1 MTSSKTH
8 WLRTTI
14 VVLLICGI
22 VGLAL
27 TAAMFFG
34 KPDKTTASA
43 NIQFTFEGAPEGLAP
58 NGRPFNIS
66 EIASDEVLTTA
77 LREAG
82 LEGTYT
88 PEQLRVCLTARGVFP
103 KDMVDQVSS
112 YASLLDFT
120 TSRATNVGDYHPTVF
135 DVSLS
140 SDFDKSIPKDKLVA
154 LMQNILVA
162 FRNRFAQVYANGL
175 ETESLLFTLDQYDYP
190 QQLEILQNHYEM
202 ISEYAMEVY
211 AWKPIFRW
219 QGVGFNDISVR
230 LNNLINSDIG
240 RLNADL
246 TMNALTKDT
255 VRLLT
260 RYQFEIRDL
269 SNQLQKQREHLE
281 KMDAIIDKYSK
292 NEIIYLSTADS
303 LTKIDGN
310 SSETYDALVDRR
322 KMVADDITDIN
333 SRISEYQ
340 LKLAD
345 LIGEDAFADQKA
357 DVASVEAD
365 AASVEADAASVEA
378 DAASVEADA
387 ASVEADAGQT
397 AEEALTDVVEMTEAE
412 IAQAAEDAERET
424 QAQKDA
430 LEKNLSALVEKGQG
444 ILNDF
449 KAMLE
454 AFNQEQINEL
464 NLAATSVR
472 YNAPSVL
479 SGAFAKKAIMV
490 AGPICTLGFLACM
503 LMIFI
508 SRKREGRF

>member
-1 MTSSKTH
+1 MTSNKTN
-8 WLRTTI
+8 WLRRTI
-14 VVLLICGI
+14 IVLVVCAI

-27 TAAMFFG
+27 TAALFFG

-58 NGRPFNIS
+58 NGRPFNVS
-66 EIASDEVLTTA
+66 EIASDEVLTAA

-82 LEGTYT
+82 LEGAYT
-88 PEQLRVCLTARGVFP
+88 PEQLRLCLTAKGVYP
-103 KDMVDQVSS
+103 KDMTDQVTS

-120 TSRATNVGDYHPTVF
+120 TSRSAELGDYHPTVF
-135 DVSLS
+135 DVTLS
-140 SDFDKSIPKDKLVA
+140 SDFDKSISEDKLVA
-154 LMQNILVA
+154 LMQNILIA

-175 ETESLLFTLDQYDYP
+175 QTDSLLFNLEQYDYP
-190 QQLEILQNHYEM
+190 QQLEILQNHYGM
-202 ISEYAMEVY
+202 ISAYALEVY
-211 AWKPIFRW
+211 EWKPTFRW

-230 LNNLINSDIG
+230 LNSLINSDIG
-240 RLNADL
+240 RMNADL
-246 TMNALTKDT
+246 TMNALAKDT

-260 RYQFEIRDL
+260 RYQFEIREL
-269 SNQLQKQREHLE
+269 SNQLQKQTEHLK
-281 KMDAIIDKYSK
+281 KMDAIIDNYKK
-292 NEIIYLSTADS
+292 NGIIYLSTADT

-310 SSETYDALVDRR
+310 TSATYDALIERR
-322 KMVADDITDIN
+322 QEMADDIADIN

-340 LKLAD
+340 LKLAA
-345 LIGEDAFADQKA
+345 LIGEDAFADQQA
-357 DVASVEAD
+357 NVISVEAD
-365 AASVEADAASVEA
+365 AVSAA
-378 DAASVEADA
+378 ADA

-397 AEEALTDVVEMTEAE
+397 PDQALADAVEMTEEE
-412 IAQAAEDAERET
+412 IEKAAEDAERET

-430 LEKNLSALVEKGQG
+430 LEKNLSTLVEKGQV

-472 YNAPSVL
+472 YDAPRVL

-508 SRKREGRF
+508 SRKRAGGF

>member
-1 MTSSKTH
+1 
-8 WLRTTI
+8 
-14 VVLLICGI
+14 
-22 VGLAL
+22 
-27 TAAMFFG
+27 
-34 KPDKTTASA
+34 
-43 NIQFTFEGAPEGLAP
+43 
-58 NGRPFNIS
+58 
-66 EIASDEVLTTA
+66 
-77 LREAG
+77 
-82 LEGTYT
+82 
-88 PEQLRVCLTARGVFP
+88 
-103 KDMVDQVSS
+103 
-112 YASLLDFT
+112 
-120 TSRATNVGDYHPTVF
+120 
-135 DVSLS
+135 
-140 SDFDKSIPKDKLVA
+140 
-154 LMQNILVA
+154 
-162 FRNRFAQVYANGL
+162 
-175 ETESLLFTLDQYDYP
+175 
-190 QQLEILQNHYEM
+190 
-202 ISEYAMEVY
+202 MEVY

-255 VRLLT
+255 IRLLT

-269 SNQLQKQREHLE
+269 NNQLQKQREHLE

-340 LKLAD
+340 LKLAA
-345 LIGEDAFADQKA
+345 LIGEDAFADQQA
-357 DVASVEAD
+357 NVISVEAD
-365 AASVEADAASVEA
+365 AVSAA
-378 DAASVEADA
+378 ADA

-397 AEEALTDVVEMTEAE
+397 AEEALTEVVEMTEAE

-430 LEKNLSALVEKGQG
+430 LEKNLSTLVEKGQV

-472 YNAPSVL
+472 YDAPRVL
-479 SGAFAKKAIMV
+479 SGAFAKKAVMV

-508 SRKREGRF
+508 SRKREGGF

>member
-1 MTSSKTH
+1 MTSSKSH

-14 VVLLICGI
+14 VVLVICGI
-22 VGLAL
+22 IGLAL
-27 TAAMFFG
+27 TAALFFG
-34 KPDKTTASA
+34 NPDKTTASA

-66 EIASDEVLTTA
+66 EIASDEVLNTA
-77 LREAG
+77 ISEAG
-82 LEGTYT
+82 LQGTYT

-103 KDMVDQVSS
+103 KDMADQVTS

-140 SDFDKSIPKDKLVA
+140 SDFDKSISKDKLVA
-154 LMQNILVA
+154 LLQNILTA
-162 FRNRFAQVYANGL
+162 FRNRFAQIYANGL

-190 QQLEILQNHYEM
+190 QQLEILQSHYGM
-202 ISEYAMEVY
+202 ISEYAQEVY
-211 AWKPIFRW
+211 EWKPGFRW
-219 QGVGFNDISVR
+219 QGAGFNDISVR
-230 LNNLINSDIG
+230 LDNLINSDIA

-246 TMNALTKDT
+246 TMNAVTKDT
-255 VRLLT
+255 MRLLS
-260 RYQFEIRDL
+260 RYQFEINNLNNRLD
-269 SNQLQKQREHLE
+269 KQTKHLK
-281 KMDAIIDKYSK
+281 KMDAIIDSYNK

-322 KMVADDITDIN
+322 KKVADNITDIN
-333 SRISEYQ
+333 ARISEYS
-340 LKLAD
+340 LRLAD
-345 LIGEDAFADQKA
+345 LMGEDALADLQ
-357 DVASVEAD
+357 AD
-365 AASVEADAASVEA
+365 AASVEAAAE
-378 DAASVEADA
+378 
-387 ASVEADAGQT
+387 QIP
-397 AEEALTDVVEMTEAE
+397 EEALADVVEMTEAE
-412 IAQAAEDAERET
+412 IAKAAEEAERQM

-430 LEKNLSALVEKGQG
+430 FEKNLSALVEKGQS
-444 ILNDF
+444 ILHDF

-472 YNAPSVL
+472 YDAPRVL
-479 SGAFAKKAIMV
+479 SGAFVKKAIMV
-490 AGPICTLGFLACM
+490 AGPICVLGFLACM

>member
-1 MTSSKTH
+1 MTSSKSH

-27 TAAMFFG
+27 TAALFFG

-43 NIQFTFEGAPEGLAP
+43 RLQFTFEGAPEGLAP

-82 LEGTYT
+82 LEGAYT

-103 KDMVDQVSS
+103 KDMVDQVTS

-120 TSRATNVGDYHPTVF
+120 TSRSTNVGDYHPTVF

-140 SDFDKSIPKDKLVA
+140 SDFDKSISEEKLVA

-190 QQLEILQNHYEM
+190 QQLEILQNHYGM
-202 ISEYAMEVY
+202 ISAYALEVY
-211 AWKPIFRW
+211 EWKPTFRW

-255 VRLLT
+255 IRLLT

-269 SNQLQKQREHLE
+269 SNQLEKQTEHLK

-322 KMVADDITDIN
+322 KKVADDITDIN

-345 LIGEDAFADQKA
+345 LIGEDAFADQQA
-357 DVASVEAD
+357 DM
-365 AASVEADAASVEA
+365 
-378 DAASVEADA
+378 
-387 ASVEADAGQT
+387 ASVEADAGQSP
-397 AEEALTDVVEMTEAE
+397 EEALTDVVEMTEAE

-430 LEKNLSALVEKGQG
+430 LEKNLSTLVEKGQA
-444 ILNDF
+444 ILHDF

-472 YNAPSVL
+472 YDAPRVL
-479 SGAFAKKAIMV
+479 SGAFVKKAIMV

>member
-1 MTSSKTH
+1 MTSSKSH

-43 NIQFTFEGAPEGLAP
+43 RLQFTFEGAPEGLAP

-82 LEGTYT
+82 LEGAYT

-103 KDMVDQVSS
+103 KDMVDQVTS

-120 TSRATNVGDYHPTVF
+120 TSRSTNVGDYHPTVF

-140 SDFDKSIPKDKLVA
+140 SDFDKSISEEKLVA

-211 AWKPIFRW
+211 AWKPVFRW

-255 VRLLT
+255 IRLLT

-269 SNQLQKQREHLE
+269 SNQLEKQTEHLK

-303 LTKIDGN
+303 LTKTDGN

-322 KMVADDITDIN
+322 KKVADDITDIN

-357 DVASVEAD
+357 DVAN
-365 AASVEADAASVEA
+365 VEA

-412 IAQAAEDAERET
+412 IAQAAKDAERET

-430 LEKNLSALVEKGQG
+430 LEKNLSALVEKGQA

-472 YNAPSVL
+472 YNAPKVL
-479 SGAFAKKAIMV
+479 SGAFVKKAIMV

>member
-1 MTSSKTH
+1 MTSSKTN
-8 WLRTTI
+8 WLRRTI
-14 VVLLICGI
+14 IVLVVCAI

-27 TAAMFFG
+27 TAALFFG

-58 NGRPFNIS
+58 NGRPFNVS
-66 EIASDEVLTTA
+66 ELASDEVLTAA

-88 PEQLRVCLTARGVFP
+88 PEQLRPCLMARGVFP
-103 KDMVDQVSS
+103 KDMVDQVTS

-120 TSRATNVGDYHPTVF
+120 TSRSTNVGDYHPTVF
-135 DVSLS
+135 DVTLS
-140 SDFDKSIPKDKLVA
+140 SDFDKSISEDKLVA
-154 LMQNILVA
+154 LMQNILIA

-202 ISEYAMEVY
+202 ISEYALEVY
-211 AWKPIFRW
+211 EWKPIFRW

-269 SNQLQKQREHLE
+269 SNQLQKQREHLK

-310 SSETYDALVDRR
+310 SSETYDELVDRR
-322 KMVADDITDIN
+322 KKIADDITDIN

-345 LIGEDAFADQKA
+345 LIGEDAFADQQA

-365 AASVEADAASVEA
+365 T
-378 DAASVEADA
+378 

-397 AEEALTDVVEMTEAE
+397 PDQALTDVVEMTKEE
-412 IAQAAEDAERET
+412 IAKAAEDAERET

-430 LEKNLSALVEKGQG
+430 LEKNLSTLVEKGQV

-472 YNAPSVL
+472 YDAPRVL

-508 SRKREGRF
+508 SRKRAGGF

>member
-14 VVLLICGI
+14 VVLVICGI

-27 TAAMFFG
+27 TAALFFG

-43 NIQFTFEGAPEGLAP
+43 NIQFTFEGAPDGLAP

-66 EIASDEVLTTA
+66 EIASDEVLTA
-77 LREAG
+77 AIREAG
-82 LEGTYT
+82 LEGAYT

-103 KDMVDQVSS
+103 KDMVDQVTS

-120 TSRATNVGDYHPTVF
+120 TSRSTNVGDYHPTVF

-140 SDFDKSIPKDKLVA
+140 SDFDRSISEDKLVA
-154 LMQNILVA
+154 LMQNILIA

-190 QQLEILQNHYEM
+190 QQLEILQSHYEM
-202 ISEYAMEVY
+202 ISEYAQEVY

-269 SNQLQKQREHLE
+269 SNQLQKQREHLK

-322 KMVADDITDIN
+322 KKVADDITDIN

-345 LIGEDAFADQKA
+345 LIGEDAFADQQ
-357 DVASVEAD
+357 AD
-365 AASVEADAASVEA
+365 AASVEADAVSTA
-378 DAASVEADA
+378 ADA

-397 AEEALTDVVEMTEAE
+397 PDQALTDVVEMTEEE
-412 IAQAAEDAERET
+412 IAKAAEDAERET

-430 LEKNLSALVEKGQG
+430 LEKNLSTLVEKGQV

-472 YNAPSVL
+472 YDAPRVL
-479 SGAFAKKAIMV
+479 SGAFVKKAVMV

-508 SRKREGRF
+508 SRKREGGF

>member
-1 MTSSKTH
+1 MTSSKTN
-8 WLRTTI
+8 WLRRTI
-14 VVLLICGI
+14 IVLVVCAI

-27 TAAMFFG
+27 TAALFFG

-58 NGRPFNIS
+58 NGRPFNVS
-66 EIASDEVLTTA
+66 ELASDEVLTAA

-88 PEQLRVCLTARGVFP
+88 PEQLRPCLMARGVFP
-103 KDMVDQVSS
+103 KDMVDQVTS

-120 TSRATNVGDYHPTVF
+120 TSRSTNVGDYHPTVF

-140 SDFDKSIPKDKLVA
+140 SDFDKSISEDKLVA
-154 LMQNILVA
+154 LMQNILIA
-162 FRNRFAQVYANGL
+162 FRHRFAQVYANGL

-202 ISEYAMEVY
+202 ISAYALEVY
-211 AWKPIFRW
+211 EWKPIFRW

-269 SNQLQKQREHLE
+269 SNQLQKQREHLK

-310 SSETYDALVDRR
+310 SSETYDELVDRR
-322 KMVADDITDIN
+322 KKIADDITDIN

-345 LIGEDAFADQKA
+345 LIGEDAFADQQA

-365 AASVEADAASVEA
+365 T
-378 DAASVEADA
+378 

-397 AEEALTDVVEMTEAE
+397 PDQALADVVEMTEAE
-412 IAQAAEDAERET
+412 IAKAAEDAERET

-430 LEKNLSALVEKGQG
+430 LEKNLSTLVEKGQV

-472 YNAPSVL
+472 YDAPRVL

-508 SRKREGRF
+508 SRKRAGGF

>member
-1 MTSSKTH
+1 MTSSKSH

-103 KDMVDQVSS
+103 KDMVDQVTS

-120 TSRATNVGDYHPTVF
+120 TSRSTNVGDYHPTVF

-255 VRLLT
+255 IRLLT

-269 SNQLQKQREHLE
+269 NNQLQKQREHLE

-365 AASVEADAASVEA
+365 AASVEADA
-378 DAASVEADA
+378 
-387 ASVEADAGQT
+387 GQT

-424 QAQKDA
+424 QAQKDT

-472 YNAPSVL
+472 YNAPRVL
-479 SGAFAKKAIMV
+479 SGAFVKKAIMV

>member
-1 MTSSKTH
+1 MTSSKSH

-103 KDMVDQVSS
+103 KDMVDQVTS

-120 TSRATNVGDYHPTVF
+120 TSRSTNVGDYHPTVF

-269 SNQLQKQREHLE
+269 NNQLQKQREHLE

-387 ASVEADAGQT
+387 GQT

-472 YNAPSVL
+472 YNAPRVL
-479 SGAFAKKAIMV
+479 SGAFVKKAIMV

>member
-8 WLRTTI
+8 WLRTTVI
-14 VVLLICGI
+14 VLVVCGI
-22 VGLAL
+22 VGLGL
-27 TAAMFFG
+27 TAALFFG
-34 KPDKTTASA
+34 KPDKTVASA
-43 NIQFTFEGAPEGLAP
+43 KIQFTFEGAPEGLAP

-66 EIASDEVLTTA
+66 EIASDEVLNAA

-82 LEGTYT
+82 LEGAYT
-88 PEQLRVCLTARGVFP
+88 PEQLRLCLTAKGIYP
-103 KDMVDQVSS
+103 KDMTDQVTS

-120 TSRATNVGDYHPTVF
+120 TSRSADLGDYHPTVF
-135 DVSLS
+135 DVSLN
-140 SDFDKSIPKDKLVA
+140 SDFDKAISEDKLVA

-175 ETESLLFTLDQYDYP
+175 ETGSLLFALDQYDYP

-202 ISEYAMEVY
+202 ISEYAQEMYE
-211 AWKPIFRW
+211 WKPTFRW
-219 QGVGFNDISVR
+219 EGVGFNDISVR
-230 LNNLINSDIG
+230 LNNLISSDIA
-240 RLNADL
+240 RLNANL

-269 SNQLQKQREHLE
+269 GNQLQKQTEHLK
-281 KMDAIIDKYSK
+281 KMDAIIDKYNK

-310 SSETYDALVDRR
+310 SSETYDALVERR
-322 KMVADDITDIN
+322 QEVADDITDIN

-345 LIGEDAFADQKA
+345 LIGDESLASQQAKA
-357 DVASVEAD
+357 AD
-365 AASVEADAASVEA
+365 AQETALQGQEASD
-378 DAASVEADA
+378 
-387 ASVEADAGQT
+387 G
-397 AEEALTDVVEMTEAE
+397 ALTDVIEMTEEE
-412 IAQAAEDAERET
+412 IARAAEEAERQA
-424 QAQKDA
+424 QAQKDV
-430 LEKNLSALVEKGQG
+430 LEKNLGTLVEKGQG
-444 ILNDF
+444 ILDDF

-454 AFNQEQINEL
+454 SFNQTQINEL
-464 NLAATSVR
+464 NLAATEVR
-472 YNAPSVL
+472 YDAPRVL
-479 SGAFAKKAIMV
+479 SGAFIKKAIMV

>member
-1 MTSSKTH
+1 MTSSKSH

-27 TAAMFFG
+27 TAALFFG

-43 NIQFTFEGAPEGLAP
+43 RLQFTFEGAPEGLAP

-82 LEGTYT
+82 LEGAYT

-103 KDMVDQVSS
+103 KDMVDQVTS

-120 TSRATNVGDYHPTVF
+120 TSRSTNVGDYHPTVF

-140 SDFDKSIPKDKLVA
+140 SDFDKSISEEKLVA

-211 AWKPIFRW
+211 AWKPVFRW
-219 QGVGFNDISVR
+219 QGLGFNDISVR

-255 VRLLT
+255 IRLLT

-269 SNQLQKQREHLE
+269 SNQLEKQTEHLK

-322 KMVADDITDIN
+322 KKVADDITDIN

-357 DVASVEAD
+357 DVANVEAD
-365 AASVEADAASVEA
+365 AAN
-378 DAASVEADA
+378 VEADA
-387 ASVEADAGQT
+387 ASVEADAGQSP
-397 AEEALTDVVEMTEAE
+397 EEALTDVVEMTEAE

-430 LEKNLSALVEKGQG
+430 LEKNLSTLVEKGQA
-444 ILNDF
+444 ILHDF

-472 YNAPSVL
+472 YDAPRVL
-479 SGAFAKKAIMV
+479 SGAFVKKAIMV

>member
-1 MTSSKTH
+1 MTSSKTN
-8 WLRTTI
+8 WLRRTI
-14 VVLLICGI
+14 IVLVVCAI

-27 TAAMFFG
+27 TAALFFG

-43 NIQFTFEGAPEGLAP
+43 NIQFTFEGAPAGLAP
-58 NGRPFNIS
+58 NGRPFNVS
-66 EIASDEVLTTA
+66 EIASDEVLTAA

-82 LEGTYT
+82 LEGAYT
-88 PEQLRVCLTARGVFP
+88 PEQLRLCLTAKGVYP
-103 KDMVDQVSS
+103 KDMTDQVTS
-112 YASLLDFT
+112 YASLLHFT
-120 TSRATNVGDYHPTVF
+120 TSRSAELGDYHPTVF

-140 SDFDKSIPKDKLVA
+140 SDFDKSISQDKLVA

-175 ETESLLFTLDQYDYP
+175 QTDSLLFTLEQYDYP
-190 QQLEILQNHYEM
+190 QQLEILQNHYGM
-202 ISEYAMEVY
+202 ISAYALEVY
-211 AWKPIFRW
+211 EWKPTFRW

-246 TMNALTKDT
+246 TMNALAKDT

-260 RYQFEIRDL
+260 RYQFEIREL
-269 SNQLQKQREHLE
+269 SNQLQKQTEHLK
-281 KMDAIIDKYSK
+281 KMDAIIDSYKK
-292 NEIIYLSTADS
+292 NGIIYLSTADT

-310 SSETYDALVDRR
+310 TSATYDALIERR
-322 KMVADDITDIN
+322 QEMADDIADIN

-340 LKLAD
+340 LKLAA
-345 LIGEDAFADQKA
+345 LIGEDAFADQQA
-357 DVASVEAD
+357 NVISVEAD
-365 AASVEADAASVEA
+365 AASAA
-378 DAASVEADA
+378 ADA

-397 AEEALTDVVEMTEAE
+397 PDQALTDVVEMTEEE
-412 IAQAAEDAERET
+412 IAKAAENAERET

-430 LEKNLSALVEKGQG
+430 LEKNLSTLVEKGQV

-472 YNAPSVL
+472 YDAPRVL
-479 SGAFAKKAIMV
+479 SGAFAKKAVMV

-508 SRKREGRF
+508 SRKREGGF

>member
-1 MTSSKTH
+1 MTSSKSH

-43 NIQFTFEGAPEGLAP
+43 RLQFTFEGAPEGLAP

-82 LEGTYT
+82 LEGAYT

-103 KDMVDQVSS
+103 KDMVDQVTS

-120 TSRATNVGDYHPTVF
+120 TSRSTNVGDYHPTVF

-140 SDFDKSIPKDKLVA
+140 SDFDKSISEEKLVA

-211 AWKPIFRW
+211 AWKPVFRW

-255 VRLLT
+255 IRLLT

-269 SNQLQKQREHLE
+269 SNQLEKQTEHLK

-322 KMVADDITDIN
+322 KKVADDITDIN

-357 DVASVEAD
+357 DVAN
-365 AASVEADAASVEA
+365 VEA

-412 IAQAAEDAERET
+412 IAQAAKDAERET

-430 LEKNLSALVEKGQG
+430 LEKNLSALVEKGQA

-472 YNAPSVL
+472 YNAPKVL
-479 SGAFAKKAIMV
+479 SGAFVKKAIMV

>member
-1 MTSSKTH
+1 MTSTKTT
-8 WLRTTI
+8 WLRRTI
-14 VVLLICGI
+14 IVLVVCAI

-27 TAAMFFG
+27 TAALFFG

-58 NGRPFNIS
+58 NGRPFNVS
-66 EIASDEVLTTA
+66 EIASDEVLTAA

-82 LEGTYT
+82 LEGAYT
-88 PEQLRVCLTARGVFP
+88 PEQLRLCLTAKGVYP
-103 KDMVDQVSS
+103 KDMTDQVTS

-120 TSRATNVGDYHPTVF
+120 TSRSAELGDYHPTVF
-135 DVSLS
+135 DVTLS
-140 SDFDKSIPKDKLVA
+140 SDFDKSISQDKLVA

-175 ETESLLFTLDQYDYP
+175 QTDSLLFNLEQYDYP
-190 QQLEILQNHYEM
+190 QQLEILQNHYGM
-202 ISEYAMEVY
+202 ISAYALEVY
-211 AWKPIFRW
+211 EWKPTFRW

-230 LNNLINSDIG
+230 LNSLINSDIG
-240 RLNADL
+240 RMNADL
-246 TMNALTKDT
+246 TMNALAKDT

-260 RYQFEIRDL
+260 RYQFEIREL
-269 SNQLQKQREHLE
+269 SNQLQKQTEHLK
-281 KMDAIIDKYSK
+281 KMDAIIDNYKK
-292 NEIIYLSTADS
+292 NVIIYLSTADT

-310 SSETYDALVDRR
+310 TSATYDALIERR
-322 KMVADDITDIN
+322 QEMADDIADIN

-340 LKLAD
+340 LKLAA
-345 LIGEDAFADQKA
+345 LIGEDAFADQQA
-357 DVASVEAD
+357 NVISVEAD
-365 AASVEADAASVEA
+365 AVSAA
-378 DAASVEADA
+378 ADA

-397 AEEALTDVVEMTEAE
+397 PDQALADAVEMTEEE
-412 IAQAAEDAERET
+412 IAKAAEDAERET

-430 LEKNLSALVEKGQG
+430 LEKNLSTLVEKGQV

-472 YNAPSVL
+472 YDAPRVL

-508 SRKREGRF
+508 SRKRAGGF

>member
-1 MTSSKTH
+1 MTSSKTN
-8 WLRTTI
+8 WLRRTI
-14 VVLLICGI
+14 IVLVVCAI

-27 TAAMFFG
+27 TAALFFG

-58 NGRPFNIS
+58 NGRPFNVS
-66 EIASDEVLTTA
+66 ELASDEVLTAA

-82 LEGTYT
+82 LEGAYT
-88 PEQLRVCLTARGVFP
+88 PEQLRPCLMARGVFP
-103 KDMVDQVSS
+103 KDMVDQVTS

-120 TSRATNVGDYHPTVF
+120 TSRSTNVGDYHPTVF
-135 DVSLS
+135 DVTLS
-140 SDFDKSIPKDKLVA
+140 SDFDKSISEDKLVA
-154 LMQNILVA
+154 LMQNILIA

-202 ISEYAMEVY
+202 ISAYAQEVY
-211 AWKPIFRW
+211 EWKPTFRW

-269 SNQLQKQREHLE
+269 SNQLQKQREHLK

-310 SSETYDALVDRR
+310 SSETYDELVDRR
-322 KMVADDITDIN
+322 KKVADDITDIN

-345 LIGEDAFADQKA
+345 LIGEDAFADQQA

-365 AASVEADAASVEA
+365 TASVEADTASVEA
-378 DAASVEADA
+378 DTTSVEADA
-387 ASVEADAGQT
+387 EQT
-397 AEEALTDVVEMTEAE
+397 PDQALADVVEMTEEE
-412 IAQAAEDAERET
+412 IAKAAEDAERET

-430 LEKNLSALVEKGQG
+430 LEKNLSTLVEKGQV

-472 YNAPSVL
+472 YDAPRVL

-508 SRKREGRF
+508 SRKREGGF

>member
-1 MTSSKTH
+1 MTSSKTN
-8 WLRTTI
+8 WLRRTVI
-14 VVLLICGI
+14 VLVVCGI

-27 TAAMFFG
+27 TAALFFG
-34 KPDKTTASA
+34 KPDKTTANVS
-43 NIQFTFEGAPEGLAP
+43 IQFTFEGAPEGIAP
-58 NGRPFNIS
+58 NGRTFNTS
-66 EIASDEVLTTA
+66 ELASDEVLTAA
-77 LREAG
+77 LRESG

-88 PEQLRVCLTARGVFP
+88 PEQIRSCLTAKGVYP
-103 KDMVDQVSS
+103 KDMADQVTN

-120 TSRATNVGDYHPTVF
+120 TSRTTNVGDYHPTVF

-140 SDFDKSIPKDKLVA
+140 SDFDKSISEDKLVA
-154 LMQNILVA
+154 LMQNIVLA

-175 ETESLLFTLDQYDYP
+175 QTDSLLFNLDQYDYP
-190 QQLEILQNHYEM
+190 QQLEILQSHYEM
-202 ISEYAMEVY
+202 MSAYAQEVY
-211 AWKPIFRW
+211 EWKPIFRW

-230 LNNLINSDIG
+230 LNNLINSDIA

-255 VRLLT
+255 MRLLT

-269 SNQLQKQREHLE
+269 TNQLEKQREHLK

-322 KMVADDITDIN
+322 KKVADDITDIN
-333 SRISEYQ
+333 ARISEYQ

-345 LIGEDAFADQKA
+345 LIGEDAFADQQ
-357 DVASVEAD
+357 AD
-365 AASVEADAASVEA
+365 AASVEADTASVEA
-378 DAASVEADA
+378 DAE
-387 ASVEADAGQT
+387 QT
-397 AEEALTDVVEMTEAE
+397 PDQALADVVEMTEEE
-412 IAQAAEDAERET
+412 IAKAAEDAERET
-424 QAQKDA
+424 QAQKNV
-430 LEKNLSALVEKGQG
+430 LEKNLSTLVEKGQV

-472 YNAPSVL
+472 YDAPRVL
-479 SGAFAKKAIMV
+479 SGAFVKKAVMV